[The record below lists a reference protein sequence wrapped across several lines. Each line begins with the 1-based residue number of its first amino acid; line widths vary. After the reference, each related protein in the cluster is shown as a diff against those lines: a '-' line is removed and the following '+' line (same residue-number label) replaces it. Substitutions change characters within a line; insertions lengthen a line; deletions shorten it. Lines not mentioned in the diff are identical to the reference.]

1 DRLRERVGGADV
13 RDQYRLRG
21 LDTDPTARLEI
32 LGSQADQDLEVVANL
47 LDACLGL
54 GHSLSAD
61 LVRRD
66 RGQLHQR
73 EKIGRRSD
81 RNCGAHAA
89 IEKSVRTLPVGAG
102 SSTWRV
108 LSSQVRPKCAGVLTV
123 DHPSVSTLTSAV
135 QTRWSTRAPTASA

>member
-32 LGSQADQDLEVVANL
+32 LGSQADHDLEVVANL

-81 RNCGAHAA
+81 RNCGAHLA
-89 IEKSVRTLPVGAG
+89 IGTSRRTLPGGAEG
-102 SSTWRV
+102 STWRV
-108 LSSQVRPKCAGVLTV
+108 LSTRQRPQCAVVLTG
-123 DHPSVSTLTSAV
+123 DY
-135 QTRWSTRAPTASA
+135 PTDATCQASA